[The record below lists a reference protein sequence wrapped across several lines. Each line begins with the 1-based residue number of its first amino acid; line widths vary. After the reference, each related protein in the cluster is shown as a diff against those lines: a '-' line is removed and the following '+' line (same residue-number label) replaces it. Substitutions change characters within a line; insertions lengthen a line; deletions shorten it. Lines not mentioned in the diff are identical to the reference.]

1 MLIDNRIWLRHSITH
16 WRGNSVE
23 SIVVRWSERIGLL
36 KYDWWIAD
44 YWDADSLEYYITK
57 NSKVTPSE
65 HFLSL
70 HPSVF
75 WISKV
80 SEMEQ
85 ISRSVESIV
94 IKRNIGEGSKSF
106 KLSNL
111 PSLISIQLNGN
122 KLCCSGSGN
131 CHAAFGDCHSI
142 VFESMN
148 DWMNHKSDLTKLQ
161 SIILGSQTLCGFD
174 TFYDETVEP
183 KLTMRSM
190 NDNDDWLIRSSFSD
204 PNQRRWWQFL

>member
-161 SIILGSQTLCGFD
+161 SIILGSQTLCGD
-174 TFYDETVEP
+174 VYTIESNELIM
-183 KLTMRSM
+183 KSM
-190 NDNDDWLIRSSFSD
+190 NDNDWLIRSPFSD
-204 PNQRRWWQFL
+204 YIQRR

>member
-16 WRGNSVE
+16 WRGNSYGFC
-23 SIVVRWSERIGLL
+23 IRWSERLGLL
-36 KYDWWIAD
+36 KYDWWIANN
-44 YWDADSLEYYITK
+44 WDADSLEYYITK
-57 NSKVTPSE
+57 NIRDVSPSE
-65 HFLSL
+65 HLLSL

-75 WISKV
+75 WISKSNQMKQV
-80 SEMEQ
+80 
-85 ISRSVESIV
+85 SRSVESIV
-94 IKRNIGEGSKSF
+94 IKGGVGRDGRKSF

-111 PSLISIQLNGN
+111 PSLITLEMGY
-122 KLCCSGSGN
+122 
-131 CHAAFGDCHSI
+131 AAFDDCHSI
-142 VFESMN
+142 VFESEN

>member
-1 MLIDNRIWLRHSITH
+1 MIDDWIWIRHSIT
-16 WRGNSVE
+16 RTRRNSDTW
-23 SIVVRWSERIGLL
+23 SILFSEYICLF
-36 KYDWWIAD
+36 KYDWLIAND
-44 YWDADSLEYYITK
+44 WDADSLEYCVTK
-57 NSKVTPSE
+57 NSGVAPSE
-65 HFLSL
+65 HLLSL

-75 WISKV
+75 WISKSNQMKQV
-80 SEMEQ
+80 
-85 ISRSVESIV
+85 SRSVESIV
-94 IKRNIGEGSKSF
+94 IKGGVGRDGRKSF

-111 PSLISIQLNGN
+111 PSLITLEMGY
-122 KLCCSGSGN
+122 
-131 CHAAFGDCHSI
+131 AAFDDCHSI
-142 VFESMN
+142 VFESEN